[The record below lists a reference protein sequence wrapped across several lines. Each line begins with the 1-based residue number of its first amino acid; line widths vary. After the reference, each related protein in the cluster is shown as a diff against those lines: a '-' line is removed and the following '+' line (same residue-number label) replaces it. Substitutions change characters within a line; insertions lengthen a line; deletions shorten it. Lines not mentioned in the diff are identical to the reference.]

1 MKITKPTL
9 ILDEAKCRNNLNLM
23 IAKTKASNTI
33 FRPHFKTHQS
43 AEVGQWFKEAETT
56 NITVSSVSMAAY
68 FAYHGWK
75 NILIAFPFNIL
86 ETEVVNELPKSTELF
101 LTVESVET
109 VKHLGQ
115 YIERNIGIYVKV
127 DTGYHRTGLAAENNS
142 AIENILNEIENYE
155 NLTFT
160 GFLAHFGNTYNAK
173 DTKKIKQI
181 YQDSEK
187 IMLKLKKKYLGKYPK
202 LIISIGDTPS
212 CSIMENF
219 EGIDE
224 IRPGNF
230 IFYDLM
236 QYQLGVCDEQDIAV
250 ALACPVTAIHP
261 DRNEIVVYG
270 GGVHLS
276 KEYLLGKNGIKS
288 FGNIVELNENGW
300 DNPLQE
306 TYVSDLSQEHGII
319 KTSSEFLTRV
329 KVGDVIGI
337 LPVHSCMTANLAN
350 SYLSL
355 DNHVLKK
362 MRS

>member
-9 ILDEAKCRNNLNLM
+9 LLDEAKCQNNLNRM
-23 IAKTKASNTI
+23 KAKAVNTV

-43 AEVGQWFKEAETT
+43 VEIGEWFKEAGIT
-56 NITVSSVSMAAY
+56 NITVSSVSMATY
-68 FAYHGWK
+68 FASHGWI

-86 ETEVVNELPKSTELF
+86 ETNAINELPIMVEVF

-115 YIERNIGIYVKV
+115 NIERNVNIYIKI
-127 DTGYHRTGLAAENNS
+127 DTGYHRTGLATDQTNT
-142 AIENILNEIENYE
+142 IEKILSEIENYD
-155 NLTFT
+155 NLKFT

-173 DTKKIKQI
+173 NTLEIKHI
-181 YQDSEK
+181 YQDSLR
-187 IMLKLKKKYLGKYPK
+187 IMQTLKERYYEKYPQ

-212 CSIMENF
+212 CSIIETF
-219 EGIDE
+219 EGVDE

-236 QYQLGVCDEQDIAV
+236 QLQLGACEEQDIAL

-261 DRNEIVVYG
+261 DRNEIVIYG

-276 KEYLLGKNGIKS
+276 KEFLIKNEGIKT
-288 FGNIVELNENGW
+288 FGKVVELNETGW
-300 DNPLQE
+300 SKSLPD
-306 TYVSDLSQEHGII
+306 TFVSNISQEHGVIKTTTEII
-319 KTSSEFLTRV
+319 KKF
-329 KVGDVIGI
+329 KVGDIIGI
-337 LPVHSCMTANLAN
+337 LPVHSCMTANLSN

-355 DNHVLKK
+355 EAKVLKK